1 MNNGLISKD
10 SSYSKVENIEFKNI
24 KNHCFAAY
32 RKKQEFMGSK
42 IFIKNLN
49 ANKSDCKNKQFSQ
62 IGSKIEI
69 SGNNEL

>member
-10 SSYSKVENIEFKNI
+10 SSYSNVENIELKNI

-32 RKKQEFMGSK
+32 RKKQEFMGAK
-42 IFIKNLN
+42 IFINNLISG
-49 ANKSDCKNKQFSQ
+49 KSDCENKQFSQ

-69 SGNNEL
+69 NGNNKL